1 MEEDLSSTEDAWPG
15 PCCFWRFRTLRRDK
29 HTSSAPRCDNNK
41 AQMNL
46 PTLSKELLCDCGQNL
61 LPPMGLRSVCEY
73 TPFTYTSKSGQM
85 EEKQPPRIKPD
96 TV

>member
-15 PCCFWRFRTLRRDK
+15 PCCFWHFRTLRRDK

-46 PTLSKELLCDCGQNL
+46 PTLSKELRLW
-61 LPPMGLRSVCEY
+61 P
-73 TPFTYTSKSGQM
+73 KSAASNGPSQCL
-85 EEKQPPRIKPD
+85 
-96 TV
+96 